1 MNALLATPIVGTQPA
16 VNSDAAPSG
25 TPGAIQA
32 SSTSLQASLLANRR
46 RRHRALRGSRRAR
59 SSRNR
64 FDASRHARGR
74 RRAGRYHPR
83 RGLLGPGHRLV
94 RARAVG
100 REALARRAPERRL
113 GAKITRLSG
122 NLEPRTRTELAE
134 IWFDNR
140 VRGIIPGVYL
150 RVEIELKVDPA
161 PLVSND
167 ALITRGGT
175 PFVAVVENDIA
186 HLVRV
191 TTGYSDGKTI
201 QIVSGLTGNET
212 VGMNVPPE
220 LIDGSRVSRVNAPPQ
235 AAPPP

>member
-1 MNALLATPIVGTQPA
+1 M
-16 VNSDAAPSG
+16 
-25 TPGAIQA
+25 
-32 SSTSLQASLLANRR
+32 
-46 RRHRALRGSRRAR
+46 
-59 SSRNR
+59 
-64 FDASRHARGR
+64 
-74 RRAGRYHPR
+74 
-83 RGLLGPGHRLV
+83 
-94 RARAVG
+94 
-100 REALARRAPERRL
+100 
-113 GAKITRLSG
+113 
-122 NLEPRTRTELAE
+122 
-134 IWFDNR
+134 
-140 VRGIIPGVYL
+140 
-150 RVEIELKVDPA
+150 
-161 PLVSND
+161 SND